1 MINKKLIKIIIRWL
15 LFTLIILYLITG
27 LGITEFRT
35 VGTLTGG
42 LLSKNL
48 AFRIHD
54 SLFIPFITLMI
65 LHIFL
70 SPVTSLVLKL
80 RGK

>member
-1 MINKKLIKIIIRWL
+1 MTNKKLIKRIIRWL
-15 LFTLIILYLITG
+15 LFILIVLYLITG
-27 LGITEFRT
+27 FGITEFRT

-54 SLFIPFITLMI
+54 NLFIPFISLLM